1 MTDRVLVPTAVG
13 DLQQVLLVAVADEA
27 AKP

>member
-13 DLQQVLLVAVADEA
+13 DLQQVQVVAVADEA